1 MANILNH
8 GNNSAPQMG
17 NNAQPQFG
25 NRGLNG
31 NSIQQMLDDP
41 NVQKIIREQYQKY
54 NGDSK
59 ALLSDLIKQ
68 NPRFQNDPIARTAQ
82 MAMNGI
88 QNPNGLLGTMGINPQ
103 AFTNIIHGK

>member
-8 GNNSAPQMG
+8 GNNAAQQMG
-17 NNAQPQFG
+17 NNAQSQFG

-41 NVQKIIREQYQKY
+41 NVQQIIREQYQKY

-59 ALLSDLIKQ
+59 AFLSDLIRQ
-68 NPRFQNDPIARTAQ
+68 NPAVQNSPLAKTAQ
-82 MAMNGI
+82 MAMSGM
-88 QNPNGLLGTMGINPQ
+88 QNPSSLLGTMGINPQ
-103 AFTNIIHGK
+103 TFTNIIHGK